1 MKHDNRFHPLGCI
14 YVINMVIL
22 EISWWFSGYESAFQC
37 RGCRF
42 NPGQGTKIPHATGQL
57 ESPCC
62 NENPEQPK
70 KKKKIIF
77 TEGQDS
83 ESTES

>member
-1 MKHDNRFHPLGCI
+1 MN
-14 YVINMVIL
+14 V
-22 EISWWFSGYESAFQC
+22 FQC

-57 ESPCC
+57 ENPCC

-70 KKKKIIF
+70 KNTLFLLRARAAKVPSPNPWTARKSLITPLSDILQPCF
-77 TEGQDS
+77 MAL
-83 ESTES
+83 